1 VVLKSRENSD
11 ARHTL
16 SCRFSKNQD
25 FYNVAMFTFILYYI
39 KHVIFNDFL
48 FKK

>member
-1 VVLKSRENSD
+1 VILRSRENSD

-16 SCRFSKNQD
+16 PCFSKNQD